1 MLNQFPNTKLITF
14 TVLFEENT
22 CISSFCMYLDV
33 YPKGEGKGVKYTF
46 ECIHTKYINIHE
58 SWALPWCHTGYIS
71 RYIQN
76 TSEYMYLGFFITI
89 HQGCTPRDTK
99 SRYMHLGRVMMTLQ
113 DTIRTHHDTCILDAS
128 SEPRWI
134 HTRYA
139 RGTLQIHLG
148 YVSWTRSILSSMY
161 PQHVSCMYLD
171 YLRRYMYPACILH
184 VFRMSPSY
192 QIHLSG

>member
-1 MLNQFPNTKLITF
+1 
-14 TVLFEENT
+14 
-22 CISSFCMYLDV
+22 
-33 YPKGEGKGVKYTF
+33 
-46 ECIHTKYINIHE
+46 
-58 SWALPWCHTGYIS
+58 
-71 RYIQN
+71 
-76 TSEYMYLGFFITI
+76 MYLGFFITI

-113 DTIRTHHDTCILDAS
+113 DTIRIHHDTCILDAS
-128 SEPRWI
+128 SEPRWIHIRI

-192 QIHLSG
+192 QIHLSLDEFEIHVHVHVSHYVSWMYPTCISITLADTCIPHVSRMYLASCII